1 MTNRLLGVATQ
12 IMLMAIIVSITL
24 FFVGL
29 SVLVVLHVRI
39 VGRAFQRWFLT
50 ISREERCGASNG
62 LSPDELEKLP
72 CYDFDTAGEQGSGG
86 SVDCAVCLESF
97 QVGDRCRLLPLCKHG
112 FHAECVD
119 PWLRTTPICPI
130 CRTVVDRRKGG
141 SDFKD
146 QQDRFAS
153 GVVMGF
159 PVSAD
164 PSRF

>member
-1 MTNRLLGVATQ
+1 MTTRLLGIATQ
-12 IMLMAIIVSITL
+12 VMLIAIIISIAL
-24 FFVGL
+24 FFIAI

-50 ISREERCGASNG
+50 ISREERGGASNG

-72 CYDFDTAGEQGSGG
+72 CYDFDAAGEKEGGG

-97 QVGDRCRLLPLCKHG
+97 QVGERCRLLPLCKHS
-112 FHAECVD
+112 FHAQCVD
-119 PWLRTTPICPI
+119 SWLLTTPICPI
-130 CRTVVDRRKGG
+130 CRTMAGRRKGG
-141 SDFKD
+141 NGFKD

-159 PVSAD
+159 PVSAN
-164 PSRF
+164 PPRF